1 MPDRTE
7 RLEFVRRLVSR
18 IDEEDVPAPAPWL
31 SRMCLAASDVLPASG
46 VGVSVM
52 SDAGALGVA
61 AASDA
66 LTRRLGEL
74 QFALGE
80 GPCVDAFTD
89 SRPVLVP
96 DLGEP
101 RPDRWPGY
109 APAATALG
117 VRAVF
122 SF

>member
-46 VGVSVM
+46 SGGSLWGYAVALV
-52 SDAGALGVA
+52 DAALSA
-61 AASDA
+61 A
-66 LTRRLGEL
+66 LTRRRGEL
-74 QFALGE
+74 QFALGG